1 MVGQRLEPLMDNPNA
16 NTSNAV
22 PAELKERLDLMNQ
35 AGLMELHLNWEKLKL
50 KEKAIRVVETG
61 SIKVMGTHQ
70 LEEV

>member
-35 AGLMELHLNWEKLKL
+35 AGLMELH
-50 KEKAIRVVETG
+50 
-61 SIKVMGTHQ
+61 SD
-70 LEEV
+70 